1 MTDLSS
7 ITISIAQKALAA
19 KGMAPRSMNELETKR
34 LIEKIKIQ
42 LQENNAVLVAHYY
55 VDEKLQQLAEETGGL
70 ISDSLEMANF
80 GKNHKAST
88 LVVCGVRFMGET
100 AKILSPNKR
109 ILMPTLE
116 AECSLDLACPTEE
129 FKAFS
134 EQHPERVSVVYAN
147 TSAEVKGLAD
157 WTVTSSNAV
166 AIIKHLHNEG
176 KKILWAPDRH
186 LGNWVQAMTGADMLN
201 WEGHC
206 VVHDEFRTNALQ
218 DLLKEHPDAVVIA
231 HPESPEELLS
241 MAEVIGS
248 TKVLVNT
255 INTMDAKKFIVATDE
270 GIFYKMQQMQPNKE
284 FIVAPTGGK
293 SATCTA
299 CGHCPWMALNSLQN
313 LSSVL
318 ETGQSEILLE
328 SDVIEKAQISISRMM
343 SFSAQQG
350 LIVQGDA

>member
-1 MTDLSS
+1 MTQLKSLSHS
-7 ITISIAQKALAA
+7 IQQKAILA
-19 KGMAPRSMNELETKR
+19 KGMMPAPMGAFATEQI
-34 LIEKIKIQ
+34 IEKIKTQ
-42 LQENNAVLVAHYY
+42 LKEQNAVLVAHYY

-80 GKNHKAST
+80 GRNHPATT

-109 ILMPTLE
+109 VLMPTLE
-116 AECSLDLACPTEE
+116 AECSLDLGCPAAE
-129 FKAFS
+129 FKQFI
-134 EQHPERVSVVYAN
+134 EQHPDRTSVVYAN

-166 AIIKHLHNEG
+166 AIINHLHSQGE
-176 KKILWAPDRH
+176 KILWAPDRH
-186 LGNWVQAMTGADMLN
+186 LGNWVQAMTGANMLN

-206 VVHDEFRTNALQ
+206 VVHDEFRTNSLKE
-218 DLLKEHPDAVVIA
+218 LLTEHPDAVVIA

-241 MAEVIGS
+241 MAQVIGS
-248 TKVLVNT
+248 TKVLVNA
-255 INTMDAKKFIVATDE
+255 INTMEAQKFIVATDE
-270 GIFYKMQQMQPNKE
+270 GIFYKMQQLQPDKE

-313 LSSVL
+313 LSAVL
-318 ETGQSEILLE
+318 EKGDREIRLDK
-328 SDVIEKAQISISRMM
+328 STIEKAKISISRMM
-343 SFSAQQG
+343 DFSTQQG